1 MTRRQTKPELVRI
14 VRAGL
19 AVEARKNPICW
30 RDNRRHAP
38 DDERTVATY
47 KKGVKKMK
55 ILEKIYTKYFDSK
68 EKAEAFIDSHKIQK
82 NFVLSWDYVGGLR
95 WIVEKYKNWA
105 D

>member
-1 MTRRQTKPELVRI
+1 
-14 VRAGL
+14 
-19 AVEARKNPICW
+19 
-30 RDNRRHAP
+30 
-38 DDERTVATY
+38 
-47 KKGVKKMK
+47 MK

-95 WIVEKYKNWA
+95 WIVDKYKNWA